1 MTPPDGRPTV
11 GLLGTGR
18 MGAAMARAL
27 ATAGYEVVLWNR
39 TPGPAATLA
48 AAIGGRAVATPAD
61 AARAADVCVTMLAD
75 GAAVDAV
82 YARTRRAP
90 RRARI
95 QEASSRT
102 PRPWR
107 RPRSGATR
115 RPRTAAGAGLLDTPV
130 SGSVGLAESG
140 KLTIMVGGAAGDLE
154 RARPILEALAG
165 TVFHL
170 GPLGTGAAMKL
181 AVNTLIFGLNQA
193 VAEGLSLAEAAG
205 IDGPAAYDVLTA
217 SAAGAPLV
225 AYKRAAFL
233 EPETTPVAF
242 SLDLAAKDL
251 RLIAALAEAVG
262 VDMPQARTNL
272 HAIEAAAALGGGERD
287 FSAVASATRTTAV
300 GSRGGPG

>member
-1 MTPPDGRPTV
+1 MTPPDSRPAV
-11 GLLGTGR
+11 ALLGTGR

-27 ATAGYEVVLWNR
+27 ATAGFEVVLWNR
-39 TPGPAATLA
+39 TPGPAAELA
-48 AAIGGRAVATPAD
+48 SAIDGRAVATPAD

-82 YARTRRAP
+82 YAGLDGLLAGAHPGSVFADASTVAPATLRAH
-90 RRARI
+90 A
-95 QEASSRT
+95 A
-102 PRPWR
+102 
-107 RPRSGATR
+107 AA
-115 RPRTAAGAGLLDTPV
+115 TAAGAGLLDTPV

-140 KLTIMVGGAAGDLE
+140 KLTIMVGGAAADLE
-154 RARPILEALAG
+154 RARPMLEAMAG

-170 GPLGTGAAMKL
+170 GPLGTGSAMKL

-205 IDGPAAYDVLTA
+205 IDGPLAYDVLTA

-233 EPETTPVAF
+233 EPAATPVAF

-251 RLIAALAEAVG
+251 RLIAALAETVG

-272 HAIEAAAALGGGERD
+272 HAIETAAAEGGGHRD
-287 FSAVASATRTTAV
+287 FSAVASVTRTTAI

>member
-1 MTPPDGRPTV
+1 
-11 GLLGTGR
+11 
-18 MGAAMARAL
+18 
-27 ATAGYEVVLWNR
+27 
-39 TPGPAATLA
+39 
-48 AAIGGRAVATPAD
+48 
-61 AARAADVCVTMLAD
+61 MLAD

-82 YARTRRAP
+82 YAGPDGLLAGAHPGSVFADASTVAP
-90 RRARI
+90 
-95 QEASSRT
+95 
-102 PRPWR
+102 
-107 RPRSGATR
+107 ATLQSHAAAA
-115 RPRTAAGAGLLDTPV
+115 TAAGAGLLDTPV

-140 KLTIMVGGAAGDLE
+140 KLTIMVGGAAADLE
-154 RARPILEALAG
+154 RARPVLEALAG

-251 RLIAALAEAVG
+251 RLIAALAETVG

-272 HAIEAAAALGGGERD
+272 HAIEAAAAQGGGERD

>member
-27 ATAGYEVVLWNR
+27 AAAGYEVVLWNR
-39 TPGPAATLA
+39 TPGPAAELA
-48 AAIGGRAVATPAD
+48 AAIDGRTVATPAD

-82 YARTRRAP
+82 YAGPDGLLAGAHPGSVFADASTVAPATLRAH
-90 RRARI
+90 A
-95 QEASSRT
+95 AAA
-102 PRPWR
+102 
-107 RPRSGATR
+107 G
-115 RPRTAAGAGLLDTPV
+115 AAGAGLLDTPV

-140 KLTIMVGGAAGDLE
+140 KLTIMVGGAAADLE
-154 RARPILEALAG
+154 RARPILEAMAA

-205 IDGPAAYDVLTA
+205 IEGPLAYDVLTA

-251 RLIAALAEAVG
+251 RLIAALADAVG

-272 HAIEAAAALGGGERD
+272 HAIETAAAEGGGDRD
-287 FSAVASATRTTAV
+287 FSAVASATRTTAI

>member
-1 MTPPDGRPTV
+1 
-11 GLLGTGR
+11 
-18 MGAAMARAL
+18 
-27 ATAGYEVVLWNR
+27 
-39 TPGPAATLA
+39 
-48 AAIGGRAVATPAD
+48 
-61 AARAADVCVTMLAD
+61 MLAD

-82 YARTRRAP
+82 YAGPDGLLAGAHPGSVFADASTVAP
-90 RRARI
+90 ATLRGHAAA
-95 QEASSRT
+95 AS
-102 PRPWR
+102 
-107 RPRSGATR
+107 AV
-115 RPRTAAGAGLLDTPV
+115 GAGLLDTPV

-140 KLTIMVGGAAGDLE
+140 KLTIMVGGAAADLE

-205 IDGPAAYDVLTA
+205 IDGPTAYDVLTA

-225 AYKRAAFL
+225 GYKRAAFL

-272 HAIEAAAALGGGERD
+272 RRHRSGRRAGRRRARLLGGRECHTAHRRRKQRRTGLTDHLAGAGRPVERAHAIVEAAQR
-287 FSAVASATRTTAV
+287 R
-300 GSRGGPG
+300 PQ